1 MSYLFGYI
9 LALAII
15 SILFRV
21 DFFFYI
27 LYLLFGV
34 LLFSKVWTQQ
44 ALRRLSIERDYS
56 DHAFPGEKVPVKLCL
71 HNQGW
76 LPIPWLR
83 VHDSVPLALKSP
95 AFFQTAMTMLPL
107 EKRTLDYELECRKRG
122 YYQLGPLIATTG
134 DLFGTGDQEMHLLSD
149 CPLTVYP
156 RIVPLSRLGLPAQ
169 APFGDLRTQQQMYE
183 DPARLM
189 GIRPYQAGDSIR
201 HVHWKASAQAGK
213 LQIKRFEPAISIES
227 QILLN
232 LDRDDYGGQRVLTA
246 SELAIVTA
254 ASLANLIVEKRQS
267 VGISTNGLDPRF
279 PESER
284 LSLPAKKGRGQLMAI
299 LEALARIETCRD
311 RDFGAVLQATQMQL
325 NWGASAIVITP
336 DADEELLDRL
346 LLIKRA
352 GLHAVLILV
361 DPRTRFEETRDRA
374 QQVGIPTYQVW
385 RESDL
390 DVWR

>member
-34 LLFSKVWTQQ
+34 LLFSKMWTQQ
-44 ALRRLSIERDYS
+44 ALRRLSIQRQYS
-56 DHAFPGEKVPVKLCL
+56 DHAFPGEKVAVTLEI
-71 HNQGW
+71 HNTGW
-76 LPIPWLR
+76 LPVPWLR
-83 VHDSVPLALKSP
+83 VHDSLPLALKSP
-95 AFFQTAMTMLPL
+95 AFYQSAMTLLPL
-107 EKRTLDYELECRKRG
+107 ERRSLEYELDCRKRG

-134 DLFGTGDQEMHLLSD
+134 DLFGTGDQELHLLSD

-156 RIVPLSRLGLPAQ
+156 YIVPLSHLGLPAQ
-169 APFGDLRTQQQMYE
+169 APFGDLKTQQQIYE
-183 DPARLM
+183 DPARIM

-201 HVHWKASAQAGK
+201 HVHWKASAQAGR
-213 LQIKRFEPAISIES
+213 LQVKRFEPAISIES

-232 LDRDDYGGQRVLTA
+232 LNRDDYGGQRVLTA

-254 ASLANLIVEKRQS
+254 ASLANMIVEKRQS
-267 VGISTNGLDPRF
+267 VGLATNGLDPLL
-279 PESER
+279 PDAER
-284 LSLPAKKGRGQLMAI
+284 LTLPAKKGRGQLMTI
-299 LEALARIETCRD
+299 LETLARIGTSRERS
-311 RDFGAVLQATQMQL
+311 FGEVLQVAQMQL
-325 NWGASAIVITP
+325 NWGASVIVITP
-336 DADEELLDRL
+336 DADEEMLDRL
-346 LLIKRA
+346 VLIKRA

-361 DPRTRFEETRDRA
+361 DPRTHFEETRDRA
-374 QQVGIPTYQVW
+374 KQVGIPAYQVW

>member
-56 DHAFPGEKVPVKLCL
+56 DHAFPGDKVPVRLCI

-83 VHDSVPLALKSP
+83 VHDSLPLSLKSP

-107 EKRTLDYELECRKRG
+107 ERRTLDYELECRKRG
-122 YYQLGPLIATTG
+122 YYHLGPLIATTG

-156 RIVPLSRLGLPAQ
+156 RIVPLNRLGLPAQ

-213 LQIKRFEPAISIES
+213 LQVKRFEPAISIES

-267 VGISTNGLDPRF
+267 VGLSTNGLDPRF

-284 LSLPAKKGRGQLMAI
+284 LSLPAKKGRAQLMAI
-299 LEALARIETCRD
+299 LEALARIETCRE
-311 RDFGAVLQATQMQL
+311 RDFGAVLQTTQMQL
-325 NWGASAIVITP
+325 NWGASVIVITP

-361 DPRTRFEETRDRA
+361 DPRRRFEETRDRA
-374 QQVGIPTYQVW
+374 QQVGIATYQVW